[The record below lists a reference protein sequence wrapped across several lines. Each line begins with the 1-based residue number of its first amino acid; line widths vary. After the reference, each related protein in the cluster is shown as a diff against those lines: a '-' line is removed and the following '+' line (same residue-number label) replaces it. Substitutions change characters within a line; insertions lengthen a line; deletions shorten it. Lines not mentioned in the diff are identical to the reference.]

1 MQCPGT
7 PRGNRGQWAAAAGF
21 GPGRLWPGRTL
32 ALAGPGPWP
41 GPGPMAG
48 LAHGPFVWPW
58 PPLGT
63 NWARPWARARLFG
76 PLSGPIDRPE
86 ARAGPWAQAQ
96 IGWAWPRAQQF
107 FEFGPFGP
115 RALGAWALA
124 PFFWRLGPGPC
135 RDGPFIWPWP
145 LYLALYLGPGP
156 WGDLYGGSLGPYW
169 ALFLFNIVW
178 ACSSGWARS
187 AGLSLP

>member
-1 MQCPGT
+1 
-7 PRGNRGQWAAAAGF
+7 
-21 GPGRLWPGRTL
+21 
-32 ALAGPGPWP
+32 
-41 GPGPMAG
+41 MAG

-107 FEFGPFGP
+107 SN
-115 RALGAWALA
+115 
-124 PFFWRLGPGPC
+124 LGP
-135 RDGPFIWPWP
+135 
-145 LYLALYLGPGP
+145 LGPGP
-156 WGDLYGGSLGPYW
+156 WVHGPWPLFLEVGPWALQGWALYLALAPLFGPLFGPWALGGFIWGFPWALLALAYW
-169 ALFLFNIVW
+169 ALFLFNFLLAVAFSI
-178 ACSSGWARS
+178 
-187 AGLSLP
+187 

>member
-1 MQCPGT
+1 
-7 PRGNRGQWAAAAGF
+7 
-21 GPGRLWPGRTL
+21 
-32 ALAGPGPWP
+32 
-41 GPGPMAG
+41 MAG

-96 IGWAWPRAQQF
+96 IGWAWPRAQRYSQIW
-107 FEFGPFGP
+107 
-115 RALGAWALA
+115 ALGLGGM
-124 PFFWRLGPGPC
+124 GPGPFFLSL
-135 RDGPFIWPWP
+135 GPWALQGWALGPLFVPWV

-169 ALFLFNIVW
+169 ALFLFNIVR
-178 ACSSGWARS
+178 ACS
-187 AGLSLP
+187 AGFQTR

>member
-1 MQCPGT
+1 
-7 PRGNRGQWAAAAGF
+7 
-21 GPGRLWPGRTL
+21 
-32 ALAGPGPWP
+32 
-41 GPGPMAG
+41 MAG

-63 NWARPWARARLFG
+63 NWARPWAQARLFG
-76 PLSGPIDRPE
+76 PLSGPIDKPE

-124 PFFWRLGPGPC
+124 PFFLEVGPWALQG
-135 RDGPFIWPWP
+135 WA
-145 LYLALYLGPGP
+145 LYLALAPLFGPLFGPWALGGFIWGFPWALLGPI
-156 WGDLYGGSLGPYW
+156 S
-169 ALFLFNIVW
+169 I
-178 ACSSGWARS
+178 
-187 AGLSLP
+187 

>member
-1 MQCPGT
+1 
-7 PRGNRGQWAAAAGF
+7 
-21 GPGRLWPGRTL
+21 
-32 ALAGPGPWP
+32 
-41 GPGPMAG
+41 MAG

-124 PFFWRLGPGPC
+124 LFFGGWALGPAGMGPLFGP
-135 RDGPFIWPWP
+135 GPFIWLFIW
-145 LYLALYLGPGP
+145 ALGPGGIYMGVP
-156 WGDLYGGSLGPYW
+156 LGPIGPYFY
-169 ALFLFNIVW
+169 LILSGLVVFRDIQVRP
-178 ACSSGWARS
+178 CSLAY
-187 AGLSLP
+187 PTVCF